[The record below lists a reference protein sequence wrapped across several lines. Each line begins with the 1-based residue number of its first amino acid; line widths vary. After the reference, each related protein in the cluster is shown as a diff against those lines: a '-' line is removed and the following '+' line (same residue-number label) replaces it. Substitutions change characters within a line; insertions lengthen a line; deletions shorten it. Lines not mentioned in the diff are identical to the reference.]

1 MIRRTL
7 ILTGL
12 AASVLAVSACGD
24 REEAATPAA
33 PTGEAAA
40 VDAPQPT
47 GEIDPGGQDF
57 SRYAPELPASVART
71 GQAPEGVAA
80 VNGYW
85 PDGRP
90 ITAWT
95 AAEMPED
102 QLPPLPGG

>member
-7 ILTGL
+7 LLTGL
-12 AASVLAVSACGD
+12 AAAALALSACGD
-24 REEAATPAA
+24 REEAAAPAT
-33 PTGEAAA
+33 PTGEAPAA
-40 VDAPQPT
+40 GAAQPA
-47 GEIDPGGQDF
+47 GETDPGGQDF
-57 SRYAPELPASVART
+57 SRYAPELPPSVAAT

-95 AAEMPED
+95 AAEMPES